1 MSDVQDLLLPLT
13 AAQSGIWFAQELDPA
28 NVIYNAGEYLEIC
41 GQVDVPLFETAL
53 RQVLAEAECLRV
65 RFVDTP
71 DGPRQRIEPTLD
83 WSLPVTD
90 VSAAPDPR
98 AAAELRMRDLLA
110 TPKDI
115 RHDHLFDF
123 ELFRLADDRYLWLHA
138 YHHSAVDG
146 FTVALVAQRVAEVY
160 TALAGG
166 TEAGACPFAP
176 LSDLVEADLA
186 YRASERFALDRA
198 YWTDRLAGAPGP
210 VGPSGGRP
218 GTARRLVRRTA
229 HLDRTTAGELREL
242 ARAAEVSWP
251 PVLAAAFAAYL
262 QRCTGTDEVMLGLP
276 VTTRLGRAARSVPGM
291 VSNVLPLRLAPARDM
306 TVGELLRHTSAAMR
320 ADLRHQRYRYEDLRR
335 DLNLLADDQKLVGP
349 QVNIMMFDYD
359 LRFAGHRAVVH
370 NLSVGPADDMAV
382 VVYDRGNG
390 KGLQI
395 DLDANPELYTP
406 DEIDAHLNR
415 FLRFLAELAA
425 GGPDRAV
432 GEIDLLD
439 DAERH
444 QVLEAWNDTAHP
456 VPSTTLTALLDAQ
469 ALRTP
474 DATALVFEGTELS
487 YAELDERAG
496 RLARLLVTQGV
507 GPERFV
513 AVAVPRSVELVVA
526 LLAVLKSGA
535 AYLPVDP
542 GYPAE
547 RIEFLLRDA
556 APVLVLTTAEVAGGL
571 PGTGTPHLLLD
582 APGTADLLSGHGPD
596 SGTALPVAAPANP
609 AYVIYT
615 SGSTGRPKGAIVPH
629 AGIVNR
635 LLWMQDHYRLTADDR
650 VLQKT
655 PSGFDV
661 SVWEFFWP
669 LITGAT
675 LVVARPE
682 GHKDPVYLAELIR
695 EQAVTTTHFVPSML
709 QAFLAE
715 PAAAECTGLRRVIC
729 SGEALPAALRDRFH
743 AVFAGPSETGLHNLY
758 GPTEASVDVTW
769 WACGPEDKTPSV
781 PIGRPVWNTRVY
793 VLDAGLRPVPTGAP
807 GELYLAGVQLARG
820 YLGRA
825 GLSAGRF
832 VADPFGVAGGRMYRT
847 GDVVRWSVGGELE
860 YLGRA
865 DDQVK
870 VRGFRIELGEIESV
884 VGACPGVGRVAVVVR
899 EDQPGSRQIVAYV
912 VPVGGPV
919 DGGVL
924 RGFVA
929 ERLPEYMVP
938 VAFVSLD
945 SLPLS
950 PNGKLDR
957 RALPAPDFGGV
968 VRGRAPRT
976 EREVVLCGLFAEV
989 LGLEEVGADDSFF
1002 DLGGDSIMS
1011 IQLVSRARTA
1021 GLVLTTRDVFRLK
1034 TVEALAEAAEEDSRD
1049 RTVWGAEPGGG
1060 VGGVV
1065 SAPIVHWLREL
1076 GSGVGG
1082 FHQSV

>member
-41 GQVDVPLFETAL
+41 GQVDIPLFEAAL
-53 RQVLAEAECLRV
+53 HQVLTEAECLRV

-71 DGPRQRIEPTLD
+71 DGPRQRITSDGD
-83 WSLPVTD
+83 WTLPVTD
-90 VSAAPDPR
+90 VSAEPDPR

-115 RHDHLFDF
+115 RHDRLFDF
-123 ELFRLADDRYLWLHA
+123 ELFRLADDRFLWLHA

-146 FTVALVAQRVAEVY
+146 FTVALVAQRVAEIY
-160 TALAGG
+160 TALAAG
-166 TEAGACPFAP
+166 TEIGTSPFAP
-176 LSDLVEADLA
+176 LSALVEADLS
-186 YRASERFALDRA
+186 YRASERFTQDRA
-198 YWTDRLAGAPGP
+198 YWADRLAGAPGP

-229 HLDRTTAGELREL
+229 RLDRTTADALREL

-262 QRCTGTDEVMLGLP
+262 QRCTGTDEVVLGLP
-276 VTTRLGRAARSVPGM
+276 VTTRLGRAARSAPGM
-291 VSNVLPLRLAPARDM
+291 VSNVLPLRLAPHGGM

-320 ADLRHQRYRYEDLRR
+320 SDLKHQRYRYEDLRR
-335 DLNLLADDQKLVGP
+335 DLNLLADDQRLVGP

-382 VVYDRGNG
+382 VVYDRADG

-406 DEIDAHLNR
+406 DETDAHLHR
-415 FLRFLAELAA
+415 FLRFVEALAA
-425 GGPDRAV
+425 SGPDRPV

-439 DAERH
+439 AAERH
-444 QVLEAWNDTAHP
+444 QVLEAWNDTARP
-456 VPSTTLTALLDAQ
+456 VEPVTLTELLTAQ
-469 ALRTP
+469 ARRTP

-496 RLARLLVTQGV
+496 RLARHLVAQGV

-513 AVAVPRSVELVVA
+513 AVAAPRSVELVVA

-547 RIEFLLRDA
+547 RIAYLLEDA
-556 APVLVLTTAEVAGGL
+556 APVLVLTTSEVAAGL
-571 PGTGTPHLLLD
+571 PETGTPHLLLD
-582 APGTADLLSGHGPD
+582 TEDITAELTS
-596 SGTALPVAAPANP
+596 LPVVTPANP

-629 AGIVNR
+629 EGIVNR
-635 LLWMQDHYRLTADDR
+635 LLWMQDHYRLTAEDR

-695 EQAVTTTHFVPSML
+695 EQAITTTHFVPSML

-715 PAAAECTGLRRVIC
+715 PAAAGCTSLRRVIC
-729 SGEALPAALRDRFH
+729 SGEALPATLRDLFY
-743 AVFAGPSETGLHNLY
+743 ATFDGPTDIGLHNLY

-769 WACGPEDKTPSV
+769 WACGPEDKTESV

-793 VLDAGLRPVPTGAP
+793 VLDSALRPVPPGAP

-832 VADPFGVAGGRMYRT
+832 VADPFS
-847 GDVVRWSVGGELE
+847 SVC
-860 YLGRA
+860 
-865 DDQVK
+865 
-870 VRGFRIELGEIESV
+870 SV
-884 VGACPGVGRVAVVVR
+884 YT
-899 EDQPGSRQIVAYV
+899 S
-912 VPVGGPV
+912 
-919 DGGVL
+919 
-924 RGFVA
+924 
-929 ERLPEYMVP
+929 
-938 VAFVSLD
+938 
-945 SLPLS
+945 
-950 PNGKLDR
+950 
-957 RALPAPDFGGV
+957 
-968 VRGRAPRT
+968 
-976 EREVVLCGLFAEV
+976 
-989 LGLEEVGADDSFF
+989 
-1002 DLGGDSIMS
+1002 SI
-1011 IQLVSRARTA
+1011 L
-1021 GLVLTTRDVFRLK
+1021 
-1034 TVEALAEAAEEDSRD
+1034 
-1049 RTVWGAEPGGG
+1049 
-1060 VGGVV
+1060 
-1065 SAPIVHWLREL
+1065 
-1076 GSGVGG
+1076 
-1082 FHQSV
+1082 